1 MGEKTKIPA
10 IADTILVDGVYV
22 TEQRMG
28 KDRRKNRITKWRFY
42 ERRRGNDP
50 RYVPTKTINEEA

>member
-10 IADTILVDGVYV
+10 IADTILINGVYV
-22 TEQRMG
+22 TEQRIG

-50 RYVPTKTINEEA
+50 RYAPTKTINEEA